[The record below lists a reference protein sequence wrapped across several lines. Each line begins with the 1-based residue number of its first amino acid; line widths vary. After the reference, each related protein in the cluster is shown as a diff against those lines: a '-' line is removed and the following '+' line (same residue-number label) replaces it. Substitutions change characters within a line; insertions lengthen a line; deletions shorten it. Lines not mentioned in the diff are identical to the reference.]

1 MQSSEKW
8 HFLPRLLI
16 VATLGEGGG
25 REKNCKKK
33 KKWIDPLVLYIFFIQ
48 PFATKK
54 GRKQTCQHYKQQSVK
69 NGRKKKKNA
78 TFLTPRKKEKIDCN
92 GVWTVFRSNVNTRG
106 ILNNQRIQHRRRY
119 TSPDNV
125 IKLVCEQEKWT
136 RLRVNHALELSRGE
150 HCGLCCL
157 QVKTTT
163 TPQQTTTAK
172 SDVNILRRSLED
184 SFWSMCLCVTSFNT
198 PPPLSPLAFNTRTI
212 WTLSCSFVHVLV
224 WTHSRSLGA
233 ACQAPSGNPGL
244 SFPGVIPV
252 SYFSS
257 FCYQR
262 VFPL

>member
-1 MQSSEKW
+1 MILW
-8 HFLPRLLI
+8 
-16 VATLGEGGG
+16 
-25 REKNCKKK
+25 
-33 KKWIDPLVLYIFFIQ
+33 LYIFLFNHLLQ
-48 PFATKK
+48 QQK
-54 GRKQTCQHYKQQSVK
+54 GRKKTCQHYKQQSVK

-78 TFLTPRKKEKIDCN
+78 TFLTPRRKEKIDSN

-106 ILNNQRIQHRRRY
+106 ILNNQRIEHRRRY

-136 RLRVNHALELSRGE
+136 LLRVNHALELSRGE
-150 HCGLCCL
+150 HCGLGCL

-163 TPQQTTTAK
+163 TTQQTTTAK

-184 SFWSMCLCVTSFNT
+184 CFWSMCLCVTSFNT
-198 PPPLSPLAFNTRTI
+198 PLPLSPLAFNTRTI
-212 WTLSCSFVHVLV
+212 WTLRCSFVHVLV

-233 ACQAPSGNPGL
+233 ACVPGQAPGGNPGL